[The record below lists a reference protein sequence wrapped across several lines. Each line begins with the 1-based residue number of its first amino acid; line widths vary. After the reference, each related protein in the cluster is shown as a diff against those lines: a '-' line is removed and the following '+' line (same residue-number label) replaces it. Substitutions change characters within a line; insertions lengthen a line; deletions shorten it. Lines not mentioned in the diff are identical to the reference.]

1 MRVLYARHA
10 AGSREIAS
18 CWLTTGSASALG
30 LETSAMTRI
39 LVVDDEPNLVE
50 LLRGYLEHEGYD
62 VAVAGDGPSGVRRA
76 QQTQPD
82 LVILDVMLPGFD
94 GVEACRQIRRFSD
107 AYVLMLTARAEELDK
122 IVGLTVGADDYVTK
136 PFSPREVVARVK
148 ALLRRPHGQAGAVV
162 NSPGN
167 AHSMHEE
174 EPPVLHLGELTVD
187 EARHEVRRAGEEVPL
202 TAREFALLL
211 TLAQH
216 PARVF
221 TRAQL
226 LERVWGDEYYDDHVV
241 DVHVANLRKKL
252 DEDPDRPCYIETVRG
267 VGYRLRAHPA

>member
-1 MRVLYARHA
+1 
-10 AGSREIAS
+10 
-18 CWLTTGSASALG
+18 
-30 LETSAMTRI
+30 MTRI

-50 LLRGYLEHEGYD
+50 LLRGYLEHEGYE
-62 VAVAGDGPSGVRRA
+62 VVVAGDGPTGVRSA

-94 GVEACRQIRRFSD
+94 GVEACRRIRRFSD

-148 ALLRRPHGQAGAVV
+148 ALLRRPHGQAGAVL
-162 NSPGN
+162 NSLAI
-167 AHSMHEE
+167 AHGE
-174 EPPVLHLGELTVD
+174 EPPVLQLGELTVD
-187 EARHEVRRAGEEVPL
+187 EGRHEVRCAGEVIPL

-252 DEDPDRPCYIETVRG
+252 DEDLERPQYIETVRG
-267 VGYRLRAHPA
+267 VGYRFRAHPA